1 MTRFESAFWDE
12 ELGTYVLAL
21 DGDKKPCRVRTSNA
35 GHALFTGIVG
45 AARAKAT
52 ADTLLGSA
60 FFSGWGVR
68 TVAAGEARYN
78 PISYHNGSIW
88 PHDNALIAAGLRR
101 YGMGDKVVRI
111 FDGLTEAAARMDQ
124 RRLPELFCG
133 FARRKGRGPTLFPAA
148 CSPQAWA
155 SAAIF
160 QLLESLLGLS
170 FDPSACAIVL
180 NDPQLPG
187 SIREI
192 SVRNVRLGAAR
203 ADFTLA
209 RGGAGVH
216 VAGASGDLT
225 VSLGSKLV
233 GATFSP

>member
-1 MTRFESAFWDE
+1 MNFDSAFWDE

-35 GHALFTGIVG
+35 GHALFTGIASAV
-45 AARAKAT
+45 RAQRT
-52 ADTLLGSA
+52 ADTLLGST

-68 TVAAGEARYN
+68 TLAAGEARYN

-101 YGMGDKVVRI
+101 YGMGARLVPI
-111 FDGLTEAAARMDQ
+111 FEGLTEAAAAMNQ

-133 FARRKGRGPTLFPAA
+133 FPRRKGRGPTLYPVA

-160 QLLESLLGLS
+160 QLMQSLLGLS
-170 FDPSACAIVL
+170 FDPERLVVEL
-180 NDPQLPG
+180 RNDPQLPD
-187 SIREI
+187 SVREI
-192 SVRNVRLGAAR
+192 RLRNLRVGAAG
-203 ADFTLA
+203 ADFTLV
-209 RGGAGVH
+209 RDGAH
-216 VAGASGDLT
+216 VRLTEASGGLS
-225 VSLGSKLV
+225 VSLSV
-233 GATFSP
+233 